1 MFGLLHSLQN
11 YLQTP
16 SRLVSHAGFVKP
28 CASLSFQISSQ
39 SEKVLLA
46 HVLRWFMR
54 GQVRSRTIRAGDI
67 RHRSN
72 NVAATEI
79 IQLKGGQFPDVKNV
93 TYAPNQRT
101 LLRLLVSSDYIL
113 TFIVFNVEQCFV
125 KPSLLPSLC
134 FFKLWQK
141 LFKKS

>member
-1 MFGLLHSLQN
+1 MFGLLHSLF
-11 YLQTP
+11 P
-16 SRLVSHAGFVKP
+16 SSLSLSLSRWLCKP

-54 GQVRSRTIRAGDI
+54 GQIRTIGTCTANI
-67 RHRSN
+67 RHRGH
-72 NVAATEI
+72 NVATTEI
-79 IQLKGGQFPDVKNV
+79 VQLQWAQLTDIKIV